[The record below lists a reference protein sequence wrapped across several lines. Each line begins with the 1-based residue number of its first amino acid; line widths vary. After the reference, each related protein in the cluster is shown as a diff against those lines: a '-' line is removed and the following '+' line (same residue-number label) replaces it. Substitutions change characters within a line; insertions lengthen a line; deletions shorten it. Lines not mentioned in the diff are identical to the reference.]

1 MDKNKVLWHTIKLR
15 IPSEMISI
23 GKNGV
28 MTVKQSLT
36 KKNNI
41 AKRLK
46 EPSVILESDP
56 NITEAKIID
65 KGDVENVDDIKE
77 RQGKLKRIRK
87 KLETLPN
94 KPPTTKEEFVEMAQK
109 KAIPRVAQRKTMK
122 SVSKEIENANQHKE
136 IKEHFKDFEDKIH
149 LSDPKFIMNSLESN
163 SREYKTIDQLN
174 TYEKAYYFGYPYYNY
189 LRNNAHKEELFKR
202 YGIKQMP
209 KFTPSPLLLKVYNRF
224 KKVYEAKDKDSED
237 RDINYQLQVEKTI
250 KDFEPLF
257 QKLRDEYKA
266 GTRRKTTINK
276 EYNELLKRYT
286 NGTYGKE
293 YKIPLKPE

>member
-65 KGDVENVDDIKE
+65 KGDVENVNEIKE

-149 LSDPKFIMNSLESN
+149 LSDPKFIMNSLESD
-163 SREYKTIDQLN
+163 SRGYKTIDQLN

-250 KDFEPLF
+250 KDFEPLC

-266 GTRRKTTINK
+266 GTRRKSTINK
-276 EYNELLKRYT
+276 NIT
-286 NGTYGKE
+286 NY
-293 YKIPLKPE
+293 